1 MNPLRIHNQ
10 NNTAVTITWFLSV
23 SNAERNTRS
32 AADPLNL
39 RIQTARLEVRRHFI
53 KYRVVEDWNRIPS
66 SLKSAKTVKSFKNG
80 YAHLR
85 ATMVENT

>member
-1 MNPLRIHNQ
+1 
-10 NNTAVTITWFLSV
+10 V
-23 SNAERNTRS
+23 SNAERNTQR

-39 RIQTARLEVRRHFI
+39 RIQTARLEVRRHFF

-80 YAHLR
+80 YAHHR

>member
-1 MNPLRIHNQ
+1 MVSLSEQYGKERTEHSRSAKLADPASQ
-10 NNTAVTITWFLSV
+10 TGSEKKFLS
-23 SNAERNTRS
+23 N
-32 AADPLNL
+32 
-39 RIQTARLEVRRHFI
+39 
-53 KYRVVEDWNRIPS
+53 RVVEDWNRIPS